1 MERKAKRNCALS
13 VRCRYV
19 ARQIHRSPGRG
30 LLALLVAAVLLFGLC
45 YLQESILSNQQ
56 EMERLY
62 CTIEVGGRILPKDT
76 ASDAYNYGFLSHDV
90 PEQLQETGF
99 ITDMVLESAI
109 NGVVYGKDKNGTL
122 TGKEAATQIR
132 GVSDLDRYAPVVDG
146 TIMVHFLP
154 NWGTENFSQMNNVS
168 TDNASI
174 YWVACPVLLSTT
186 LCEMLEVQPGDLVN
200 LDFLTAG
207 GLCYICGSFTNNSTE
222 TANVLISQEMLDSI
236 HELHEAEPTY
246 LYTRCD
252 FTLDPA
258 QNFRINEFR
267 EVAEKLLAEDQKNR
281 ENQGIPGDETLFV
294 LQDSELT
301 QAIQP
306 LEKNLSLMRLL
317 YPITQAVAAL
327 VSAALAMLLL
337 AQRAKGVGHFPQPD
351 PVDAGGGAG
360 AGGPAGCGIGS
371 FGGFPAFGEAGPG
384 DLLPDQPGAVPGR
397 VSPGY
402 HSGHSPRRKPQAPGA
417 TPGERMR
424 RRTHDV

>member
-1 MERKAKRNCALS
+1 MERKAKRNGAQS

-19 ARQIHRSPGRG
+19 ARQIRRSPGRG

-90 PEQLQETGF
+90 PAQLQETGF
-99 ITDMVLESAI
+99 ITDMVLESSI
-109 NGVVYGKDKNGTL
+109 IGVIYGKDQNGTL
-122 TGKEAATQIR
+122 TGKEAAAQIC

-146 TIMVHFLP
+146 TITVHFLP
-154 NWGTENFSQMNNVS
+154 DWGTENFSQMNNVS

-186 LCEMLEVQPGDLVN
+186 LCEMLEAQPGDLVN

-207 GLCYICGSFTNNSTE
+207 GLCYVCGSFTNQSTE
-222 TANVLISQEMLDSI
+222 TADVLISQEMLDSLY
-236 HELHEAEPTY
+236 ELHEAEPTY

-258 QNFRINEFR
+258 QNFRIHEFR

-317 YPITQAVAAL
+317 FPITQAVAAL
-327 VSAALAMLLL
+327 ISAALAMLLL
-337 AQRAKGVGHFPQPD
+337 AQRAKDTAILRVLGISRSQIQWMLGVEPVLAALLGVGLGILAAFLTLGRRALGTSCL
-351 PVDAGGGAG
+351 VSLGLYL
-360 AGGPAGCGIGS
+360 AGCFLGTI
-371 FGGFPAFGEAGPG
+371 
-384 DLLPDQPGAVPGR
+384 LGAVR
-397 VSPGY
+397 AVN
-402 HSGHSPRRKPQAPGA
+402 RKPLELLQVK
-417 TPGERMR
+417 E
-424 RRTHDV
+424 

>member
-1 MERKAKRNCALS
+1 
-13 VRCRYV
+13 
-19 ARQIHRSPGRG
+19 
-30 LLALLVAAVLLFGLC
+30 
-45 YLQESILSNQQ
+45 
-56 EMERLY
+56 
-62 CTIEVGGRILPKDT
+62 
-76 ASDAYNYGFLSHDV
+76 
-90 PEQLQETGF
+90 
-99 ITDMVLESAI
+99 
-109 NGVVYGKDKNGTL
+109 
-122 TGKEAATQIR
+122 
-132 GVSDLDRYAPVVDG
+132 
-146 TIMVHFLP
+146 
-154 NWGTENFSQMNNVS
+154 
-168 TDNASI
+168 
-174 YWVACPVLLSTT
+174 
-186 LCEMLEVQPGDLVN
+186 
-200 LDFLTAG
+200 
-207 GLCYICGSFTNNSTE
+207 
-222 TANVLISQEMLDSI
+222 MLDST

-317 YPITQAVAAL
+317 FPITQAVAAL

-337 AQRAKGVGHFPQPD
+337 AQRAKDTAILRVLGIS
-351 PVDAGGGAG
+351 G

-371 FGGFPAFGEAGPG
+371 FGGFPAFGEAGVG